1 MLALEHSPEGV
12 VTTIIATMPVL
23 ILPLSVFHYHE
34 TVSFRAVAGALLAVA
49 GVALLML

>member
-34 TVSFRAVAGALLAVA
+34 TISLRAVAGAILAVA